1 MGRALISAAAHSPTS
16 VIDDQGHDSTV
27 VPRVTLRLSRLK
39 PTRDGQFDDPR
50 IGQTIDMLREIG
62 LDVALGERED
72 AELPPIPG
80 HLQLQDCTDSQPPPS
95 KHINL
100 DLSALI
106 ALVSD
111 LTHSPLPNSF
121 DEANTRYSQSRIKR
135 NLKREFI
142 LDNAEAELEPIDEN
156 NMAQHCRAITQQLL
170 REMEKGLIQEICDQ
184 LSRVT
189 SEMSSVQLW
198 TTPG

>member
-1 MGRALISAAAHSPTS
+1 MGRALISAAAHSPIS
-16 VIDDQGHDSTV
+16 VVDDQGRDHTV
-27 VPRVTLRLSRLK
+27 IPGVTLRLSRLK
-39 PTRDGQFDDPR
+39 PTQDDQFDDPR
-50 IGQTIDMLREIG
+50 VGQTIDMLREMG
-62 LDVALGERED
+62 LDIALGERED
-72 AELPPIPG
+72 AELSLIPSY
-80 HLQLQDCTDSQPPPS
+80 LQPQDCSNSQPSPS

-111 LTHSPLPNSF
+111 LTHSPLPDSF
-121 DEANTRYSQSRIKR
+121 DEANTRYSQPKPERT
-135 NLKREFI
+135 LKRDFI
-142 LDNAEAELEPIDEN
+142 LDSAEAVLEPIEDK

-170 REMEKGLIQEICDQ
+170 QEMGKGLMQEICDQ